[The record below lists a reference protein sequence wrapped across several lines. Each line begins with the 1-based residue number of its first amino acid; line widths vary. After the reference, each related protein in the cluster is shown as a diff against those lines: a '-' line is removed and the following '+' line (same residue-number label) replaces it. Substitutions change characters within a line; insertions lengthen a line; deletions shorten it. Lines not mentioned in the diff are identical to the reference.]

1 MSYKIVTPEGKEM
14 AATESLEQFIESLV
28 QTYDEH
34 RAGIID
40 NSTVKARATSA
51 AVIIAAIRTA
61 IVYQKEK
68 GITPD
73 IAWMEKRKAIEQGV

>member
-1 MSYKIVTPEGKEM
+1 MSYKIRTADGKEIES
-14 AATESLEQFIESLV
+14 TESLEQFIETLI

-40 NSTVKARATSA
+40 NSTVKARAQMA
-51 AVIIAAIRTA
+51 AVVVATIRTA

-73 IAWMEKRKAIEQGV
+73 IAWMEKRKAIEQGE